1 MNNKQIARIVLLI
14 ALVAV
19 GIGSGFAVAAINN
32 EMVKG
37 DESKK
42 LDMVSFG
49 VGNAVVMAVTYA
61 IVFVMTYVNK
71 A

>member
-1 MNNKQIARIVLLI
+1 MNNKQIARKVLLI
-14 ALVAV
+14 ALVIV
-19 GIGSGFAVAAINN
+19 GIGAGFAAAAINN